1 MNAAIAKAAA
11 VTFLA
16 LFVPAVALAQS
27 IPERA
32 ISTTMEYTRC
42 LPVSVGKQ
50 WENSPELDPDIAI
63 QIALDDCSNEERV
76 LYVLLSEMGLVQRD
90 TEAVLASIKFD
101 FRHSVCLMLND
112 PGYLRRFK
120 AKPHPKC
127 VEAQKR
133 PLSK

>member
-42 LPVSVGKQ
+42 LPASVGQQ
-50 WENSPELDPDIAI
+50 WENSAQLDPDIAAAN
-63 QIALDDCSNEERV
+63 ALKTCLKEERAV
-76 LYVLLSEMGLVQRD
+76 YVLLSEMGL
-90 TEAVLASIKFD
+90 A
-101 FRHSVCLMLND
+101 
-112 PGYLRRFK
+112 
-120 AKPHPKC
+120 
-127 VEAQKR
+127 
-133 PLSK
+133 